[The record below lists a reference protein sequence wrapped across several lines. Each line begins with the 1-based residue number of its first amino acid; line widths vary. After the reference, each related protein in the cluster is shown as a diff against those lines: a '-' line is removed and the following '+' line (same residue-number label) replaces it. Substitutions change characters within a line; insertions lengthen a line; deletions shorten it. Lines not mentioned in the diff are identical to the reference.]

1 MEEVIVYVK
10 ALNEDDLIFVFA
22 FSALVSL
29 EVGKFD
35 RESLIEST
43 ARNQAK
49 LRNLAYLGIIETK
62 TIFSTKGAKI

>member
-10 ALNEDDLIFVFA
+10 ALNEDELFVVFY

-29 EVGKFD
+29 EVGKYD
-35 RESLIEST
+35 REALIEST

-49 LRNLAYLGIIETK
+49 LRNLAFSEIIKTE
-62 TIFSTKGAKI
+62 TIFIY

>member
-10 ALNEDDLIFVFA
+10 ALNEDDLIFVFS

-29 EVGKFD
+29 KVGKYD

-49 LRNLAYLGIIETK
+49 LRNLAFSEIIETK
-62 TIFSTKGAKI
+62 TKLYTKGASK